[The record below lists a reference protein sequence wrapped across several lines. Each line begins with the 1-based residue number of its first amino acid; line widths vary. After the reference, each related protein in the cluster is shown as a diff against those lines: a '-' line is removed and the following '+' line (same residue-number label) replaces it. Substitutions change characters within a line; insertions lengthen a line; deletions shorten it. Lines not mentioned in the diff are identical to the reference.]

1 MAKPNLL
8 DYQKQG
14 LALQKAQTDL
24 LQNKPLEHQAELEA
38 LEDFGKINQT
48 RKAPWQALLE
58 GMTSGMKYGL
68 KSQDLDKKRKVF
80 ESLETYAMAAKQQN
94 SQNEQR
100 EQERALVEPYA
111 SAAAEVSFSNV
122 PYQEGFALVRD
133 QYNRL
138 RTNHPELVVDGDPI
152 GYIPKSFIINIRD
165 KDGNIT
171 PFDLST
177 ALSEDTKKR
186 LQDNSFKQEI
196 NDIHRMSAETNAR
209 YAPQQADARE
219 AYAQNLRNNWDPN
232 AQYSKAFGAGTGKEH
247 AKRMQ
252 SLEEQ
257 NAYFDDQLWKV
268 KELKQMLKGDKV
280 IMGDNLNAWMQKTLG
295 KQFNTEKMSETESY
309 NAIAQ
314 GLYGLVR
321 GAEQKFGNTNM
332 KEFAWVTDQT
342 PTSVKTKA
350 GAELILD
357 RLEHSINKALK
368 RNQSEVS
375 KMPQLSQTGFQ
386 EGVSP
391 HNQITS
397 PSSPKDTQ
405 PTDLSGLST
414 EDIKKRIAE
423 LTS

>member
-1 MAKPNLL
+1 MAKPTLL

-14 LALQKAQTDL
+14 LGLQKAQTDL
-24 LQNKPLEHQAELEA
+24 LQNKPFDTQAELEA
-38 LEDFGKINQT
+38 LDDFKGLNQE
-48 RKAPWQALLE
+48 KKSPWQAILD
-58 GMTSGMKYGL
+58 GMMAGAKYGL
-68 KSQDLDKKRKVF
+68 KAQDFDKKRKVF
-80 ESLETYAMAAKQQN
+80 ETLEAYAMAAKK
-94 SQNEQR
+94 QNEANVQK
-100 EQERALVEPYA
+100 EQERATLEPYA
-111 SAAAEVSFSNV
+111 HAASEVAFSNI
-122 PYQEGFALVRD
+122 PYEQGFSAVRD
-133 QYNRL
+133 TYNRL
-138 RTNHPELVVDGDPI
+138 RANHPELVIDGDPI

-165 KDGNIT
+165 KEGNIQ
-171 PFDLST
+171 PFDLSSI
-177 ALSEDTKKR
+177 LPEETKRR
-186 LQDNSFKQEI
+186 LQDNTFKQEL
-196 NDIHRMSAETNAR
+196 NDIKRLSAETAASYASEQAEAR
-209 YAPQQADARE
+209 R
-219 AYAQNLRNNWDPN
+219 AYAQNIQNSWDPN
-232 AQYSKAFGAGTGKEH
+232 AQYTKAFGAGTGKEH

-268 KELKQMLKGDKV
+268 KELKQMLKGDQV
-280 IMGDNLNAWMQKTLG
+280 IMGDNLNAWLQKTLG
-295 KQFNTEKMSETESY
+295 KQFNTQKMSETESY

-342 PTSVKTKA
+342 PTSIKTKA

-357 RLEHSINKALK
+357 RLEHSINKTLK
-368 RNQSEVS
+368 RNQAEVN
-375 KMPQLSQTGFQ
+375 KMPQLNQTGFQ

-405 PTDLSGLST
+405 PRDVSGLST